1 MAFFLR
7 YPWKF
12 RAESEPKRQGESM
25 AEQAKTV
32 LIEPEQRRALPEY
45 SWEELNEPGT
55 YVEKETGNLYRI
67 PKALIQEASPL
78 IRRASLRSSTLVQLS
93 KNPFM
98 TTFIARITCAEHNV
112 KSNF

>member
-1 MAFFLR
+1 MAAQTKTFLI
-7 YPWKF
+7 
-12 RAESEPKRQGESM
+12 AT
-25 AEQAKTV
+25 EQS
-32 LIEPEQRRALPEY
+32 RALPEY
-45 SWEELNEPGT
+45 SWGELTEPGT
-55 YVEKETGNLYRI
+55 YVEKETGDLYRI
-67 PKALIQEASPL
+67 PQALIQEASPL